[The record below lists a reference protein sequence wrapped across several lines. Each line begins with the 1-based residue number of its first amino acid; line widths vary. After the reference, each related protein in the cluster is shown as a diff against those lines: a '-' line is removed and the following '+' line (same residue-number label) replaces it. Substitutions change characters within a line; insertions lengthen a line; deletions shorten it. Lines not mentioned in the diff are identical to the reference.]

1 MWSDKTLSG
10 QMMKDMQE
18 MSKKYP
24 DMKEWY
30 EKKIEAGKNFTSE
43 IKVDLIVAIFK
54 RRVHSK

>member
-1 MWSDKTLSG
+1 
-10 QMMKDMQE
+10 MQE